1 MSVKTKSEDMTVM
14 KKRQNGGKFSGVQ
27 ILLILCCGIL
37 TLILFKSYEQ
47 SILESR
53 RLMSDLSDL
62 SLQLHMLQQESNS
75 LKRENAELRG
85 ALRQNTNSINE
96 LKQLLSNERE
106 KLPERRIREEE
117 HIEKP
122 RR

>member
-1 MSVKTKSEDMTVM
+1 MSVKTKSEDMTVV

-106 KLPERRIREEE
+106 K
-117 HIEKP
+117 
-122 RR
+122 